1 MNQTNVKVSFYLK
14 KSESDADGYCP
25 VMARLNIGKYSE
37 SAFSMK
43 LRVPQKMWAAG
54 RATGKS
60 VAAKEI
66 NNRLDEIRAR
76 ALGIYAELSAV
87 RDGVS
92 AENVK
97 HRLLGMASEQETLL
111 GYFVKFIGNFE
122 KRVGINRTAKSLGG
136 YRNAYRHLERFIRS
150 QYKVSDVPFST
161 LDLSFIEKYDLHL
174 RTECHLAPGTVI
186 NLTVRLKTVV
196 GEAIADGI
204 ITAYPFFG
212 YEPVHPKPEQ
222 KYLTDEELHRIMT
235 TPLHNPSLYHVRDM
249 FLFSCYTGIPY
260 GDMRLLTTDNL
271 SLADDGT
278 WWIRSSRE
286 KTGVEFEIPLLEL
299 PLRIIEKYRDTAPD
313 GRLLPM
319 YANSTMNFY
328 LKRIAV
334 ICGIDRRL
342 VFHMARHNFGTHI
355 TLSLGVPI
363 ETVARMMGHLRIE
376 TTQIYAKVTDKKV
389 EEDMKK
395 LKDSSVN
402 RETFLYEEEFDGKRR
417 KREQRAG

>member
-342 VFHMARHNFGTHI
+342 VFHQARHNFGTHI

>member
-92 AENVK
+92 AEDVK

-174 RTECHLAPGTVI
+174 RTECRLAPGTVI

-271 SLADDGT
+271 SLGDDGT

-342 VFHMARHNFGTHI
+342 VFHSGRHIISFYSLKTRNLQR
-355 TLSLGVPI
+355 LS
-363 ETVARMMGHLRIE
+363 A
-376 TTQIYAKVTDKKV
+376 
-389 EEDMKK
+389 
-395 LKDSSVN
+395 
-402 RETFLYEEEFDGKRR
+402 
-417 KREQRAG
+417 